1 MKENCLQQ
9 TSHSSKP
16 ILTVDTLRKD
26 QRVVTLMIKKQVYNE
41 DVAYDISCK
50 ES

>member
-1 MKENCLQQ
+1 MKENCWQQ

-16 ILTVDTLRKD
+16 ILSVYTFRKD
-26 QRVVTLMIKKQVYNE
+26 QRVVTLMIKKQVHNE
-41 DVAYDISCK
+41 DVAFDISYK